1 MERKELE
8 SAARTYSH
16 LRGLLSVPLGVL
28 LILSALSNWE
38 WGPFE
43 QMWTFLVG
51 LAAMAAVTVA
61 ISRRYDEHFGRITS
75 TSREQL
81 RAAALT
87 VAAAAMVLAGSL
99 VLRSEA
105 SWSLDVPVNPLAAT
119 LAAGLLTYYA
129 ATVGIQRHHLVIW
142 GGTLVAGLLPVWGGL
157 SLSDTYNVG
166 LVLGGAAAIVC
177 GVFDHLVLVRRFG
190 SARSLGV
197 EAGNGGA

>member
-16 LRGLLSVPLGVL
+16 LRGLLAVPLGVL
-28 LILSALSNWE
+28 LILAALSNWK

-43 QMWTFLVG
+43 QMWTFFAG
-51 LAAMAAVTVA
+51 LAVVAGLTLA

-75 TSREQL
+75 THREQL

-87 VAAAAMVLAGSL
+87 VAVAGIVLAGSL

-105 SWSLDVPVNPLAAT
+105 SWSLDVPVNALAAA
-119 LAAGLLTYYA
+119 LAAAMLTYYA
-129 ATVGIQRHHLVIW
+129 ATVGLRRHHLLIW
-142 GGTLVAGLLPVWGGL
+142 GSVLVAGLLPVWGAL
-157 SLSDTYNVG
+157 SISDTGNVG
-166 LVLGGAAAIVC
+166 LVLGGVAAILN
-177 GVFDHLVLVRRFG
+177 GIFDHLLLVRRFG
-190 SARSLGV
+190 SAQPLRV